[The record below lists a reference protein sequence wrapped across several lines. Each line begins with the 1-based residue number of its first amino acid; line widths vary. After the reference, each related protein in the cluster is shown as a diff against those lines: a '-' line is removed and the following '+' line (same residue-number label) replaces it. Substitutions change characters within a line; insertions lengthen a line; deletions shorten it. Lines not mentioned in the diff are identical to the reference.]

1 MDSRLY
7 ELDGYELHKQAPSFS
22 FMPDDLASY
31 YQRRWQVEQNIDNMR
46 KFKSL
51 TKNQQM
57 LKLLRDRIDY
67 ITSN

>member
-7 ELDGYELHKQAPSFS
+7 ELDGYELPKQSPSFS

-57 LKLLRDRIDY
+57 LKLIRDRIDY
-67 ITSN
+67 LTPN